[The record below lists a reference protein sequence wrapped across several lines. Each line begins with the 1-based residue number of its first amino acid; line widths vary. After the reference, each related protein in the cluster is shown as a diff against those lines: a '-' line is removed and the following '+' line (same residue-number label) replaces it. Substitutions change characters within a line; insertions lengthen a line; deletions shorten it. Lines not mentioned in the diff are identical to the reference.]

1 MNTKQIW
8 QAVLG
13 ELEVVLSKAN
23 FTTWFKDTFIY
34 SYDNNTVIIGV
45 PNSFTEEWL
54 SKKYNNE
61 IHTALK
67 KLLPD
72 LENIEYKVVSQEQQ
86 KPISKSPS
94 VTTQQRTST
103 INKFP
108 TENVINSYQ
117 YQIESKYSFDSFIT
131 GNSNR
136 LAYATA
142 QAIAKEPGKKYN
154 PFFIYGGVGLGKTHL
169 MQAIGNEILKKN
181 PKTTILY
188 MTCEDFTNEYVSAIQ
203 NKTID
208 KFKKKYRQVDLLLV
222 DDIQFLSGKEGTQ
235 EEFFHTFN
243 SLHRGG
249 GQIVLTA
256 DRRPQDLQEV
266 AKRLTSRFAWGMVA
280 DVQSPDLE
288 TRKAILAKKSQ
299 EKMLDLSNEIID
311 FIAENIESNI
321 RELEGALNKI
331 KTHQEIYQKQID
343 LALVMEVLQENINN
357 SKTKNVSAEK
367 IIKAVSSFYSVEK
380 KEILGKRRYKELVH
394 PRQVIMYLLRH
405 ELNYSFPRIGKE
417 LGGKDHTT
425 IMHGVEKIA
434 KQIKRDTQLQN
445 EISTIKEKLYI

>member
-34 SYDNNTVIIGV
+34 SYEKNIVTIGV

-54 SKKYNNE
+54 SKKYNSE
-61 IHTALK
+61 IYTALK

-72 LENIEYKVVSQEQQ
+72 LESVEYKVISQNNPLPAAKPTVNTQQ
-86 KPISKSPS
+86 QSPS
-94 VTTQQRTST
+94 HGNFTNHTV
-103 INKFP
+103 
-108 TENVINSYQ
+108 VDDYQ
-117 YQIESKYSFDSFIT
+117 YQIEDKYSFDSFIT

-181 PKTTILY
+181 PKTNILY

-331 KTHQEIYQKQID
+331 KTHQEIYQKQIS
-343 LALVMEVLQENINN
+343 LSLVTEILQENINN
-357 SKTKNVSAEK
+357 SKTKNVSADK
-367 IIKAVSSFYSVEK
+367 IVKAVSNFYSVEK

-394 PRQVIMYLLRH
+394 PRQVIMYLLRN

-445 EISTIKEKLYI
+445 ELSAIKEKLYI